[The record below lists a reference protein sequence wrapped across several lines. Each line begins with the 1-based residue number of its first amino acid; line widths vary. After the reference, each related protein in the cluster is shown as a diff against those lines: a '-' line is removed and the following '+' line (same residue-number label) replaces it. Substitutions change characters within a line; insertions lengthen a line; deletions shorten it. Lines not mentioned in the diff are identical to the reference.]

1 MTTSSL
7 QYFLPG
13 ILVGLLNL
21 PDGLSTSPGP
31 RRGGEADMDI
41 IEHIDSLR
49 LVAESDMSIWKHRS
63 VINAIPTG
71 ALLRPFGGHFRHT
84 KHETCDVGK
93 WKICITDFKPHDK
106 IETNNR
112 K

>member
-31 RRGGEADMDI
+31 RRGGEADIDI

-63 VINAIPTG
+63 VNAIPTG
-71 ALLRPFGGHFRHT
+71 AQLEPFGGHFRHT
-84 KHETCDVGK
+84 KLVTSTSGK
-93 WKICITDFKPHDK
+93 SALPTLNLTTK
-106 IETNNR
+106 
-112 K
+112 